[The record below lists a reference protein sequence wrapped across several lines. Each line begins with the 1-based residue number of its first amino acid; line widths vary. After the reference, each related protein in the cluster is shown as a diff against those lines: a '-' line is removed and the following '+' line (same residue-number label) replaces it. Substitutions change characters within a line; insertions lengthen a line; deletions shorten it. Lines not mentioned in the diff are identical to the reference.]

1 MPGMIQLGR
10 QNVRITAQALS
21 QEAFSPFGSVICN
34 AHPEILLS
42 SVPSSGGGSTSSSC
56 TSWSSSNPSNLPAN
70 AVSANQ
76 GSAIQYRHVARIRTL
91 YDQAPSG
98 VKADPIMSM
107 FVCSARQLCRVD
119 DGGDHVDEEAFPVR
133 VLERHP
139 FTTQTFSPLLSTA
152 HEYLVIVAPS
162 LPPSDERD
170 GHLPVPAAAADDG
183 HDVLPGRGL
192 PDLRRLRAFV
202 ATGAQAVTY
211 GAGTWHA
218 PMVVLG
224 RAGTTLDFVVSQFAN
239 GVAVED
245 CQMVELEGGVEVR
258 VPGKKTGNGNART
271 GNLRTEKL

>member
-1 MPGMIQLGR
+1 MGVTIRLGR
-10 QNVRITAQALS
+10 QGVRITAQPLA
-21 QEAFSPFGSVICN
+21 QESFSPFGSVISN
-34 AHPEILLS
+34 PRPGLLPSAVLS
-42 SVPSSGGGSTSSSC
+42 SSAITVSSSSAVASTSS
-56 TSWSSSNPSNLPAN
+56 LPAH

-98 VKADPIMSM
+98 VVADPVMSM
-107 FVCSARQLCRVD
+107 FVCSARELSRVD
-119 DGGDHVDEEAFPVR
+119 DEEETFAVR

-139 FTTQTFSPLLSTA
+139 FTTQTFSPLSSTA
-152 HEYLVIVAPS
+152 HAYLVIVAPS
-162 LPPSDERD
+162 LPPSDEQD
-170 GHLPVPAAAADDG
+170 GHLPVPAGTGGDD
-183 HDVLPGRGL
+183 DDLPGRGL

-202 ATGAQAVTY
+202 ATDGQAVTY

-245 CQMVELEGGVEVR
+245 CQVVELEEGVEVR
-258 VPGKKTGNGNART
+258 VRGLQRMGK
-271 GNLRTEKL
+271 L